1 MRAISGDEYK
11 NYKEHYFKN
20 DVDYYA
26 ESLSSN
32 ESPSVLKMGI
42 ADVESGRRESRIIDE
57 KPITRVRAVS
67 DISRST
73 DQQTQLIFDKNTL
86 ARLKIYDPRHERASS
101 DTAFL
106 FRKSPRSRFWRTNS
120 GTPIV
125 KSKAGLR
132 LGLGPYFD
140 DESSSSVHYRDL
152 SLSWSTFDL
161 YTEYRLDCWSPL
173 ECKSVHCDKP
183 EDKRRRTRRGSE
195 MEPCYQI
202 QVFRGPRPGL
212 YALSGR
218 VDGRPSWVSN
228 SSSLQW
234 CISVRSW
241 ILRDIGKRKFM
252 CLAMLR
258 ADVINPCISMQLWRV
273 ATHSRHALYD
283 NYAFKADTQMK
294 CVGVGPSG
302 VFQAKKANFRENMM
316 VKVKRG
322 LGIARFI
329 GPLEDQEGT
338 FVGVELFAPRGLHN
352 GCRKGLFYFEAKR
365 KHAVFVRYPEG
376 VIDFFGHISDKAAI
390 LVEELLTMVAPVPS
404 ITERAKERSIKA
416 LVKISESKNL
426 FCASIEEILKLILF
440 YELVMF
446 QQ

>member
-1 MRAISGDEYK
+1 MRAMFRDEYK
-11 NYKEHYFKN
+11 NYKKQDFKN
-20 DVDYYA
+20 DMDYYA

-32 ESPSVLKMGI
+32 ESGSVLKMSRAYG
-42 ADVESGRRESRIIDE
+42 ESVRRESRIIYE

-67 DISRST
+67 DTSRCT
-73 DQQTQLIFDKNTL
+73 DKQTKLVFDKDKL
-86 ARLKIYDPRHERASS
+86 ARLKIYEPRHERATS

-106 FRKSPRSRFWRTNS
+106 FRKSPESRFWRTNS
-120 GTPIV
+120 GTPII
-125 KSKAGLR
+125 KAKAGMR
-132 LGLGPYFD
+132 LGWGPYLD

-161 YTEYRLDCWSPL
+161 WTEYMLDCWSPL
-173 ECKSVHCDKP
+173 ACKNVPFEKL

-202 QVFRGPRPGL
+202 QVLRGPRPGL
-212 YALSGR
+212 YALGAR

-234 CISVRSW
+234 CIRVRSW
-241 ILRDIGKRKFM
+241 ILRDMGKRKFM
-252 CLAMLR
+252 CLAMLK
-258 ADVINPCISMQLWRV
+258 ADAINPCISRQLWRV
-273 ATHSRHALYD
+273 ASHSRHALYD
-283 NYAFKADTQMK
+283 NYAFKVDTQMK
-294 CVGVGPSG
+294 CVGVGPPG
-302 VFQAKKANFRENMM
+302 VFQAKKAKFKENMM

-329 GPLEDQEGT
+329 GPLEDKEGT

-352 GCRKGLFYFEAKR
+352 GYRKGLFYFEAKS

-390 LVEELLTMVAPVPS
+390 LVEELLTMVASVPS

-426 FCASIEEILKLILF
+426 FCASIEKILKLILF

-446 QQ
+446 QY